1 MDGVWWAVL
10 ATAVAVAVALCF
22 ALGRHLAARVARP
35 WERRARPRAGWRR
48 PGEGAAPVPK
58 PVRFALPI
66 LVGLALARVDHPAPQ
81 VIGVLLVTGTLLA
94 PIVGIALREWAEG
107 RSP

>member
-10 ATAVAVAVALCF
+10 ATVVAVAVALF
-22 ALGRHLAARVARP
+22 VARGRHPAARAARR
-35 WERRARPRAGWRR
+35 WARRARPHGGWRR
-48 PGEGAAPVPK
+48 PREGAPLVPK

>member
-10 ATAVAVAVALCF
+10 ATVVAVAGALFF
-22 ALGRHLAARVARP
+22 ARGRRQAARVARQ
-35 WERRARPRAGWRR
+35 WARRALPRAGWRPR
-48 PGEGAAPVPK
+48 GEGAALVPK

-66 LVGLALARVDHPAPQ
+66 LVGVALARVDHPVLEVVGA
-81 VIGVLLVTGTLLA
+81 LLVTGALVA

-107 RSP
+107 R